1 MKKSALLLIG
11 GYVVGLAAVAL
22 LVLFALPMVAIGE
35 WRPFDT
41 ELVRWLT
48 ITLVSLGALGYLG
61 YTLYTRAKQEKELAA
76 GVAGAEPGDDSR
88 QLSDAMKDA
97 LATLKKASGS
107 KGDYLYDL
115 PWYIMIGPPGTGKT
129 TALVNSGLNFPLA
142 KGSQAP
148 EIKGV
153 GGTRYCDW
161 LFTEEAVLIDTAGR
175 YTTQDSDAKADRQ
188 SWLSFL
194 EMLKRNRPRQPI
206 NGVLVCISIEDVLSL
221 KPMEVQA
228 HADAIRA
235 RLIEL
240 HDHLKVDFPVYA
252 FFTKADLIAGF
263 MEFFGHLPEQGRK
276 SVWGATF
283 QTADK
288 TANMIGEVPKEMD
301 ALIARLNEGLVDRLQ
316 DEPNPTARVQ
326 IFGFPS
332 QVASL
337 KQPIYDFLTR
347 IFEPTRYHSNAT
359 LRGFYFTSGTQE
371 GTPIDQLIGAL
382 ARSFGAQDA
391 GAARYSGQGKSFF
404 LTNLL
409 SDVIFGE
416 AGWVSTNRSATRRA
430 AILKIGA
437 YAVLALVCI
446 SLAGLW
452 WVSYGR
458 NSSLIASIHNFVV
471 DYRKKAGPLDE
482 ETKVTDRDFARV
494 LPALHELIN
503 MPAGYAQS
511 NDPTPVTE
519 TFGLSQRARLNLS
532 GRSTYETAL
541 YRLLR
546 PRLMYRIEE
555 RMRDSITNPSFLI
568 GALPVYLMM
577 GGVVPMDRDRVI
589 QWWLEDWSENLF
601 RGPGNAAGRQALQGH
616 LTNLVA
622 LDPPSGLAALDVD
635 RTLVQE
641 AQRTI
646 ARISIA
652 DRAFELLRSESRRNK
667 DGDWSARR
675 KAGQDADLVFEA
687 GGGVELDTIKVPF
700 FYTYAGFQQDFLG
713 RLNQVAERM
722 REEQNL
728 LGDVAKQHAFA
739 DQYKSLLADITE
751 RYQREFI
758 AAWRGALNQ
767 LRIRLLTADKPRYVA
782 LQAAAAPTSPLAQI
796 IESIRDETQL
806 TRERPQA
813 PADAKAD
820 PKAKGITPPKIDLPG
835 GAVPGAAVEAAFRP
849 YQQLTEGARG
859 QRGLDELLRGLGD
872 VHSALAMLNDPTR
885 AAEGQTK
892 FRDSLRNLQATA
904 TRFPDPFQSMIQAA
918 VGAFDTDATGTTIA
932 RLQQTLAEQV
942 TGVCTQAIRD
952 KYPFKLTSEEDMS
965 IQDFQKLFGPSGVID
980 RFYTANLAQF
990 ADTSKAV
997 WTWNAANP
1005 VARQLPPA
1013 LIRDFQRANEIREA
1027 FFPQGTAGFAFA
1039 VKNVMISEGIDTA
1052 RLEINTGVLAV
1063 DNKPATLS
1071 GFNNVPPNPSP
1082 PPPPQVVIFQWPGPI
1097 GLGAA
1102 SLTFLPAVPGRAD
1115 PPAKTGAWALFRLL
1129 GTAKI
1134 TRAGDALTARFNASG
1149 YEAAYQINVTTLP
1162 NPFTLAALREFRCPT
1177 SAP

>member
-11 GYVVGLAAVAL
+11 GYVAGLAAVAL
-22 LVLFALPMVAIGE
+22 LVLYALPLVTIGD
-35 WRPFDT
+35 WRPFET

-61 YTLYTRAKQEKELAA
+61 YTLYTRARQEKELAA
-76 GVAGAEPGDDSR
+76 GVAGDEPGDDSR

-107 KGDYLYDL
+107 KGDYLYGL

-142 KGSQAP
+142 KGSNAP

-194 EMLKRNRPRQPI
+194 DMLRRNRPRQPI

-240 HDHLKVDFPVYA
+240 HDRLKVDFPVYA

-263 MEFFGHLPEQGRK
+263 MEFFGNLPDHSRK

-283 QTADK
+283 QTDDK

-301 ALIARLNEGLVDRLQ
+301 ALIARLNEGLADRLQ

-337 KQPIYDFLTR
+337 KQPVYDFLTR

-371 GTPIDQLIGAL
+371 GTTIDQLIGAL
-382 ARSFGAQDA
+382 ARSFGAQGA

-416 AGWVSTNRSATRRA
+416 AGWVSNNRTATRRA
-430 AILKIGA
+430 SIVKIGA
-437 YAVLALVCI
+437 YAVLGLVCI

-458 NSSLIASIHNFVV
+458 NSSLIASIHDFVI
-471 DYRKKAGPLDE
+471 DYRKKSGALDE
-482 ETKVTDRDFARV
+482 ETKVADRDFARV
-494 LPALHELIN
+494 LPALHELAN
-503 MPAGYAQS
+503 MPAGHARS
-511 NDPTPVTE
+511 GDPTPVAE

-532 GRSTYETAL
+532 GESTYETAL
-541 YRLLR
+541 YRLFR

-555 RMRDSITNPSFLI
+555 RMRDNITNPGFLI

-577 GGVVPMDRDRVI
+577 SGGMAMDRERVI
-589 QWWLEDWSENLF
+589 QWWLEDWTENLF
-601 RGPGNAAGRQALQGH
+601 RGPGNAAGRQALRYH

-622 LDPPSGLAALDVD
+622 LDPPSGLAALEVD
-635 RTLVQE
+635 PVLVRE

-646 ARISIA
+646 ARISVA

-667 DGDWSARR
+667 DRDWSVRR

-687 GGGVELDTIKVPF
+687 GRGIELDAIKVPF

-713 RLNQVAERM
+713 RLDQVVERM
-722 REEQNL
+722 RQEQSV
-728 LGDVAKQHAFA
+728 LGDVAKQQAFT
-739 DQYKSLLADITE
+739 DQYKSLVADITK
-751 RYQREFI
+751 RYEEGFI
-758 AAWRGALNQ
+758 AAWRGALDQ
-767 LRIRLLTADKPRYVA
+767 LHIRLLTADKPRYVA

-796 IESIRDETQL
+796 IEAIREETQL
-806 TRERPQA
+806 THERPQS
-813 PADAKAD
+813 PDAKAD
-820 PKAKGITPPKIDLPG
+820 PKARSITPAKINLPD
-835 GAVPGAAVEAAFRP
+835 GAVPGATVEAAFRP

-859 QRGLDELLRGLGD
+859 QRRIDALLSGLNE
-872 VHSALAMLNDPTR
+872 VHSALTMLNDPVR
-885 AAEGQTK
+885 AAEGQTR
-892 FRDSLRNLQATA
+892 FRDSINKLQYIATS
-904 TRFPDPFQSMIQAA
+904 FPDPFKLMILEA

-932 RLQQTLAEQV
+932 RLQQDLAEQV
-942 TGVCTQAIRD
+942 TNACTQAIRD
-952 KYPFKLTSEEDMS
+952 KYPFKPTSEQDIS
-965 IQDFQKLFGPSGVID
+965 IQDFQKMFGPSGVID
-980 RFYTANLAQF
+980 RFYTTRLAHF
-990 ADTSKAV
+990 TDTSKAA

-1005 VARQLPPA
+1005 IARELPKG
-1013 LIRDFQRANEIREA
+1013 LVRDFQRANEIREA

-1039 VKNVMISEGIDTA
+1039 VKNVMIGEGIDTA

-1063 DNKPATLS
+1063 DKPAAFS
-1071 GFNNVPPNPSP
+1071 GFSNVPSGLP
-1082 PPPPQVVIFQWPGPI
+1082 PAAAPQIVTFQWPGPI

-1115 PPAKTGAWALFRLL
+1115 PPEKRGAWALFRLL
-1129 GTAKI
+1129 DTAKLV
-1134 TRAGDALTARFNASG
+1134 RDKDAVTARFNVGG

-1162 NPFTLAALREFRCPT
+1162 NPFLTQAALREFRCPT

>member
-1 MKKSALLLIG
+1 
-11 GYVVGLAAVAL
+11 
-22 LVLFALPMVAIGE
+22 
-35 WRPFDT
+35 
-41 ELVRWLT
+41 
-48 ITLVSLGALGYLG
+48 
-61 YTLYTRAKQEKELAA
+61 
-76 GVAGAEPGDDSR
+76 
-88 QLSDAMKDA
+88 
-97 LATLKKASGS
+97 
-107 KGDYLYDL
+107 
-115 PWYIMIGPPGTGKT
+115 
-129 TALVNSGLNFPLA
+129 
-142 KGSQAP
+142 
-148 EIKGV
+148 
-153 GGTRYCDW
+153 
-161 LFTEEAVLIDTAGR
+161 
-175 YTTQDSDAKADRQ
+175 
-188 SWLSFL
+188 
-194 EMLKRNRPRQPI
+194 MLKRNRPKQPI

-263 MEFFGHLPEQGRK
+263 MEFFGNLPDQGRK

-382 ARSFGAQDA
+382 ARSFGAQGA

-409 SDVIFGE
+409 TNVIFGE
-416 AGWVSTNRSATRRA
+416 AGWVSTNPSATRRA
-430 AILKIGA
+430 AILKMGA
-437 YAVLALVCI
+437 YAVLALVCV

-458 NSSLIASIHNFVV
+458 NSALIASIHDFVV
-471 DYRKKAGPLDE
+471 DYRKKSGPLDE
-482 ETKVTDRDFARV
+482 ETKVADRDFARV
-494 LPALHELIN
+494 LPALHELAN

-577 GGVVPMDRDRVI
+577 GGVVPMDRERVI

-601 RGPGNAAGRQALQGH
+601 RGPGNAAGRKALQGH

-622 LDPPSGLAALDVD
+622 LDPPSGLDALDVD

-646 ARISIA
+646 ARISVA

-700 FYTYAGFQQDFLG
+700 FYTYAGFQQDFPRPAQPG
-713 RLNQVAERM
+713 
-722 REEQNL
+722 
-728 LGDVAKQHAFA
+728 
-739 DQYKSLLADITE
+739 
-751 RYQREFI
+751 
-758 AAWRGALNQ
+758 RGAY
-767 LRIRLLTADKPRYVA
+767 A
-782 LQAAAAPTSPLAQI
+782 
-796 IESIRDETQL
+796 
-806 TRERPQA
+806 
-813 PADAKAD
+813 
-820 PKAKGITPPKIDLPG
+820 G
-835 GAVPGAAVEAAFRP
+835 GAEPPGRCGEATSVRRP
-849 YQQLTEGARG
+849 
-859 QRGLDELLRGLGD
+859 
-872 VHSALAMLNDPTR
+872 
-885 AAEGQTK
+885 
-892 FRDSLRNLQATA
+892 
-904 TRFPDPFQSMIQAA
+904 IQ
-918 VGAFDTDATGTTIA
+918 
-932 RLQQTLAEQV
+932 E
-942 TGVCTQAIRD
+942 
-952 KYPFKLTSEEDMS
+952 
-965 IQDFQKLFGPSGVID
+965 PSRRHHG
-980 RFYTANLAQF
+980 
-990 ADTSKAV
+990 
-997 WTWNAANP
+997 
-1005 VARQLPPA
+1005 
-1013 LIRDFQRANEIREA
+1013 
-1027 FFPQGTAGFAFA
+1027 
-1039 VKNVMISEGIDTA
+1039 
-1052 RLEINTGVLAV
+1052 
-1063 DNKPATLS
+1063 TLS
-1071 GFNNVPPNPSP
+1071 ARIHCRVAHRAQPAPHPS
-1082 PPPPQVVIFQWPGPI
+1082 
-1097 GLGAA
+1097 
-1102 SLTFLPAVPGRAD
+1102 AD
-1115 PPAKTGAWALFRLL
+1115 CR
-1129 GTAKI
+1129 
-1134 TRAGDALTARFNASG
+1134 
-1149 YEAAYQINVTTLP
+1149 Q
-1162 NPFTLAALREFRCPT
+1162 AALRRAAGRRRADLAARADHPVDSRRDAAHSRASPGASRRQGRSQGQGHHVTEDRPARRRGT
-1177 SAP
+1177 R